1 MSTILAVTF
10 DNPNSFSNPE
20 VRSGLSQSIPD
31 LQQLPG
37 ILWKVWTYN
46 EDEAR
51 GASFYLFDSLDNA
64 KAWGEEALLQ
74 ALDGLGASNVV
85 VNYYEVDEEFSK
97 ATFATLERNPD
108 TQVAAAN

>member
-1 MSTILAVTF
+1 MSTILAVTY
-10 DNPNSFSNPE
+10 DNENSISKPENREGLKQGIPN
-20 VRSGLSQSIPD
+20 

-51 GASFYLFDSLDNA
+51 GASFYLFDTLDNA
-64 KAWGEEALLQ
+64 KGWGEGPLLQ
-74 ALDGLGASNVV
+74 SLDQLGASNVV

-97 ATFATLERNPD
+97 ATFATLERNPE
-108 TQVAAAN
+108 TPLLAN